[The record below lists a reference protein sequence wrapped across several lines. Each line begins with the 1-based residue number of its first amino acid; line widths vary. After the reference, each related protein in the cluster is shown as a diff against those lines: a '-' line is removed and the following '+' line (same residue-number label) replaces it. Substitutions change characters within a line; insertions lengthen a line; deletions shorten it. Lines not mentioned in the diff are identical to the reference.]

1 MFCQVHALT
10 KRIELD
16 SAASAAELCEAEF
29 RKVYFMASTVSKQD
43 ESFRRFALTGDPF
56 KVLMSSCAPLA
67 LFQAL
72 QSIFKILDALMASHI
87 GADAVSAV
95 SALSQITLMITALGS
110 GLAVGGSIKISE
122 AYGRGDYDTV
132 RQRVAT
138 VYALAVAVS
147 VLVAVVLVPFAV
159 PFLRLLQ
166 TPEELIATGADY
178 FRVEILTLMIN
189 FFNTVY
195 IAIERSRGH
204 AKKILKINMVII
216 VVKLVLSAFFVY
228 VMEWGLMMIAVAT
241 LAGQLLLL
249 VYAVTNMRRDE
260 GAFRFSTKNIRMQR
274 QTVGPILNLSYP
286 VSAEKVLFAAGK
298 VVVNAM
304 SGMYGGL
311 TVGALGIS
319 NNIGGLTTSWHMGFT
334 DGAAPL
340 ISQNRGAGRYKRTLE
355 IYYRLLVIQVGIG
368 VLGLGIVSQ
377 ALPWLATI
385 FAQSKNQFD
394 QTFCDMIVDIHRF
407 EMLGYITLGVN
418 SATLALLL
426 GYGYTKLTL
435 LLNVARVFAYRVPVL
450 WFLQNFTDMGAEAVG
465 VTMMVSNICVGL
477 TAVVVAIPVIRKIRR
492 LAKEEEEK

>member
-1 MFCQVHALT
+1 
-10 KRIELD
+10 
-16 SAASAAELCEAEF
+16 
-29 RKVYFMASTVSKQD
+29 MASNVSKQD
-43 ESFRRFALTGDPF
+43 ESFRKYALTGDPL
-56 KVLMSSCAPLA
+56 KVLMTSCAPLA

-87 GADAVSAV
+87 GSDAVSAV

-122 AYGRGDYDTV
+122 AYGRGDYEAV
-132 RQRVAT
+132 RRRVAT
-138 VYALAVAVS
+138 VYVMAVAVS
-147 VLVAVVLVPFAV
+147 IVVAALLIPFAV

-166 TPEELIATGADY
+166 TPEELIVTGVNY
-178 FRVEILTLMIN
+178 FRVEILTLVVN

-204 AKKILKINMVII
+204 AKKILNINMVII
-216 VVKLVLSAFFVY
+216 LVKLALSAFFVY
-228 VMEWGLMMIAVAT
+228 VMEAGLMMIAVAT
-241 LAGQLLLL
+241 LEGQLILL
-249 VYAVTNMRRDE
+249 VYAIWNMRRDE
-260 GAFRFSTKNIRMQR
+260 GAFRFSPQNIHLKKE
-274 QTVGPILNLSYP
+274 TVGPILNLSYP

-298 VVVNAM
+298 VVINAM

-340 ISQNRGAGRYKRTLE
+340 ISQNRGAGKYKRTLQ
-355 IYYRLLVIQVGIG
+355 IYFRLLVVQMAIG
-368 VLGLGIVSQ
+368 VIGLLLVSQ
-377 ALPWLATI
+377 TLPWLATI

-407 EMLGYITLGVN
+407 EMLGYITLGIN
-418 SATLALLL
+418 SATVALLL
-426 GYGYTKLTL
+426 GYGYTKLTM

-450 WFLQNFTDMGAEAVG
+450 WFLQNFTTMGAEAVG
-465 VTMMVSNICVGL
+465 VTMMVSNVCVGI
-477 TAVVVAIPVIRKIRR
+477 TAVIVAIPVIRKIHK
-492 LAKEEEEK
+492 LAKEEENV

>member
-1 MFCQVHALT
+1 
-10 KRIELD
+10 
-16 SAASAAELCEAEF
+16 
-29 RKVYFMASTVSKQD
+29 MASNVSKQD
-43 ESFRRFALTGDPF
+43 ESFRHYALNGDPV
-56 KVLMSSCAPLA
+56 KVLMTSCAPLA

-122 AYGRGDYDTV
+122 AYGRGDYETV
-132 RQRVAT
+132 QRRVAT
-138 VYALAVAVS
+138 VYIMAVAVS
-147 VLVAVVLVPFAV
+147 VVVATVLIPFAV

-166 TPEELIATGADY
+166 TPEELITTGVDY
-178 FRVEILTLMIN
+178 FRVEILTLVIN

-216 VVKLVLSAFFVY
+216 LVKLALSAFFVY
-228 VMEWGLMMIAVAT
+228 VMEAGLMMIAVAT
-241 LAGQLLLL
+241 LVGQVILL
-249 VYAVTNMRRDE
+249 VYAVFTMRRDE
-260 GAFRFSTKNIRMQR
+260 GAFRFSPRNIHMKRE
-274 QTVGPILNLSYP
+274 TVAPILNLSYP

-340 ISQNRGAGRYKRTLE
+340 ISQNRGAGKYRRTLQ
-355 IYYRLLVIQVGIG
+355 IYFRLLVVQMAIG
-368 VLGLGIVSQ
+368 LIGLLLVNQ
-377 ALPWLATI
+377 TLPWLATI

-407 EMLGYITLGVN
+407 EMLGYITLGIN
-418 SATLALLL
+418 SATIALLL
-426 GYGYTKLTL
+426 GYGYTKLTM
-435 LLNVARVFAYRVPVL
+435 LLNVARVFVYRVPVL

-465 VTMMVSNICVGL
+465 VTMMVSNICVGV
-477 TAVVVAIPVIRKIRR
+477 TAVIVAIPVVRKIYK
-492 LAKEEEEK
+492 LAKEEEDA